1 MTILSSGSVSFC
13 HSRQRFSLMKITFP
27 ALMAAFVILA
37 CSFLSAQGPGGG
49 PPSRKHTANTAQP
62 LELIPA
68 TERTP
73 AKSKATI
80 RKSSDEISIR
90 SNGIPDHKV
99 GPFPNPGNPNEIS
112 EQSQDVVIPGN
123 PEPAPDITFIHDGRG
138 VPQVFGITLD
148 GVLIEPGT
156 AEVWMGDRAS
166 GWNYEALGNAVP
178 LGLDSNYGHVQPTGK
193 YHYHGIPTGLMQR
206 LGAKRDAHSP
216 MIGWAADG
224 FPIYALNGY
233 SDPLYAG
240 SAVVKLKTSYRL
252 KVGARPPQP
261 EAPGGTYDGAFVQ
274 DYEYAEG
281 LGDLDEC
288 NGRFCV
294 TPEFPGGTYAYFMTK
309 EWPIV
314 PRAYRGT
321 SVNLRG
327 PGGPGGP
334 DGRPPGAPDGPPPGM
349 EGRGRPPGGGPPP
362 PRERQ

>member
-1 MTILSSGSVSFC
+1 
-13 HSRQRFSLMKITFP
+13 MKILFP
-27 ALMAAFVILA
+27 LVTGTLAFLVISL
-37 CSFLSAQGPGGG
+37 LEAQGPGGG
-49 PPSRKHTANTAQP
+49 PPSRKHTANTARP
-62 LELIPA
+62 LELVPA

-73 AKSKATI
+73 AKNKVSI
-80 RKSSDEISIR
+80 RKRSDEVSIR

-99 GPFPNPGNPNEIS
+99 GPFPNPGNPNEIT
-112 EQSQDVVIPGN
+112 EQSQDIVIPAN
-123 PEPAPDITFIHDGRG
+123 PEPAAEISFIHDGRG
-138 VPQVFGITLD
+138 VPQTFGITLD

-178 LGLDSNYGHVQPTGK
+178 LGLDANYGHVQPTGK

-206 LGAKRDAHSP
+206 LGAKPNAHSP

-233 SDPLYAG
+233 GNPQDAG
-240 SAVVKLKTSYRL
+240 SGITELKSSYRL
-252 KVGARPPQP
+252 KEGTRPPQP

-274 DYEYAEG
+274 DYEYVEG
-281 LGDLDEC
+281 LGTLDEC

-294 TPEFPGGTYAYFMTK
+294 TPEFPDGTYAYFMTK
-309 EWPIV
+309 DWPIV

-321 SVNLRG
+321 PENLRG

-334 DGRPPGAPDGPPPGM
+334 DGRPPGGPEGSRRGGPGM
-349 EGRGRPPGGGPPP
+349 EGEGRPPGGGPPP
-362 PRERQ
+362 LR